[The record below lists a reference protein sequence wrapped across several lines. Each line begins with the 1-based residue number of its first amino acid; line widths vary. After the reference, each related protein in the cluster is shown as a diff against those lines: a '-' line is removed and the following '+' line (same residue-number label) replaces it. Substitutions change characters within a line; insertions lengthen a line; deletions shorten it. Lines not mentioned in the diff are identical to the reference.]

1 MRELYNEMLR
11 LFQIKTV
18 PFNFAVVDEFAM
30 RDFFFIIFF
39 FSESLY

>member
-18 PFNFAVVDEFAM
+18 PLNFAVVDQFAM
-30 RDFFFIIFF
+30 RDFFFFF
-39 FSESLY
+39 FSESFY

>member
-18 PFNFAVVDEFAM
+18 PLNFAVVDQFAM
-30 RDFFFIIFF
+30 RDFFFF
-39 FSESLY
+39 FSESFY